1 MSLYERGFEGNS
13 DQDENHEG
21 SLNTNREN
29 NVKSDREGNVNENHA
44 EGNFTPEDEKKET
57 VESSNIETGH
67 GNSMRGT
74 RSSDGTYSYKADQ
87 NGNNSENGSNS
98 YTNMPYGVDVNSS
111 DNKGKRKKPRKEW
124 KKAGFGNTV
133 GKAAIIAAV
142 FGIIAGTTFQ
152 GSNYIVAKITG
163 KVANVSI
170 KSDQISTGKG
180 SLSSTS
186 TSSATT
192 VTDVSDI
199 VENVVPAIV
208 QVTNMSVEEY
218 NTFFGTYSKPAQ
230 SAGSG
235 IIISQDNDY
244 LYIATNNHVVS
255 NSKSLTITF
264 SDNVAVSAELV
275 GTDEQT
281 DLAVIRVKVSD
292 LDKKTAS
299 SIKVAT
305 LGSSDSVAVGESAVV
320 IGNALGYGQSVTTG
334 VISALNREVSIEGSS
349 GETYTN
355 KLIQTDAAVNPG
367 NSGGALLDMNGEVIG
382 IVSAKYSSTDVEGM
396 GYAIPISSA
405 TSVIQSLMKGEAVDH
420 SSSKS
425 SSATSGAYLGIN
437 GWDVSSENSMVYG
450 MPQGVYVTKSIDN
463 QPASKAGI
471 KKGDIITSADGTAIT
486 SMEELKTIISNH
498 KSGDK
503 VKLVIATRDSGY
515 DKKSSVEVTLADVS
529 QAPKEDT
536 ESNNGNQSNGSSGSQ
551 QQGNDSS
558 QGSASEFFNKIFG
571 GN

>member
-13 DQDENHEG
+13 DQDENRDNNQAVN
-21 SLNTNREN
+21 LNDDQNKSADSNQNISADSDQNVCINQEVNMGTDQEN
-29 NVKSDREGNVNENHA
+29 A
-44 EGNFTPEDEKKET
+44 NFTD
-57 VESSNIETGH
+57 SGMND
-67 GNSMRGT
+67 NN
-74 RSSDGTYSYKADQ
+74 Q
-87 NGNNSENGSNS
+87 NVASGSNS
-98 YTNMPYGVDVNSS
+98 YTNMPYGIDIDTVTG
-111 DNKGKRKKPRKEW
+111 KGSKKKKE
-124 KKAGFGNTV
+124 KKQRRQGNTRGFGKTV
-133 GKAAIIAAV
+133 GKAAIVAAV
-142 FGIIAGTTFQ
+142 FGVIAGTTFQ
-152 GSNYIVAKITG
+152 GSNYVTSKLTG
-163 KVANVSI
+163 KATNVSI

-180 SLSSTS
+180 SVASTS

-199 VENVVPAIV
+199 VDNVMPAIV

-235 IIISQDNDY
+235 IIISQDSDY

-264 SDNVAVSAELV
+264 SDNSAVSAELV

-292 LDKKTAS
+292 LEKKTAS
-299 SIKVAT
+299 TIKVAT
-305 LGSSDSVAVGESAVV
+305 LGSSDSLSVGESAVV

-367 NSGGALLDMNGEVIG
+367 NSGGALLNMNGEVIG

-420 SSSKS
+420 SSTQDS
-425 SSATSGAYLGIN
+425 SSASGGYLGIN

-471 KKGDIITSADGTAIT
+471 KKGDIITQVDGTTVT
-486 SMEELKTIISNH
+486 SMEELKTIISKH
-498 KSGDK
+498 KAGDK
-503 VKLVIATRDSGY
+503 IKLAIATRDSGY
-515 DKKSSVEVTLADVS
+515 DKTSTVEVTLADAS

-536 ESNNGNQSNGSSGSQ
+536 ENNSGSQSNGSSGSQ
-551 QQGNDSS
+551 QQGDDSN